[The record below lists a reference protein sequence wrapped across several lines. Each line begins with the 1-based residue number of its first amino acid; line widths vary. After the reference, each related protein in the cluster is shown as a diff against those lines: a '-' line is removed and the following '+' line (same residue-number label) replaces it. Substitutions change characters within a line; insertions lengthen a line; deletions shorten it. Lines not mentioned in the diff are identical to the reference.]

1 MQYLIPLLLVLSVHG
16 FFAVGVAFANDS
28 VERQNHDSVSVCPAG
43 LCDADLVVDRR
54 GTVYAANNQS
64 GEVFV
69 VAPGDDP
76 RLLAS
81 MEGHIT
87 AMAVDRSR
95 SVFVAMED
103 GKVFRVSPEGR
114 IHLIYRL
121 DGVPVALNVDRD
133 GGLVV
138 MLDTGRVEWVSFGS
152 LVNEE

>member
-1 MQYLIPLLLVLSVHG
+1 MQYLIPLLLVLSVHV

-28 VERQNHDSVSVCPAG
+28 VERQNHDSVSVCPAV
-43 LCDADLVVDRR
+43 LCDAGLIIDRR
-54 GTVYAANNQS
+54 GTVYASNSQS

-69 VAPGDDP
+69 VAPGDEP

-81 MEGHIT
+81 IEGRIT
-87 AMAVDRSR
+87 AMGVDRRR
-95 SVFVAMED
+95 SVFVAVED
-103 GKVFRVSPEGR
+103 GRVFRVRPEGR
-114 IHLIYRL
+114 AKLVYRL

-138 MLDTGRVEWVSFGS
+138 MLDTGRIQWVPFGS